1 MNQYIVLLRGVNV
14 SGHNLLPMKE
24 LKKVMEVAG
33 FESVATY
40 IQSGNIVFNSN
51 ESNIDIL
58 KSLIIRLIQKHFN
71 LSISVF
77 ILSRKQL
84 IEIINNSPFKDEED
98 TKKLYY
104 IILEQS
110 PSVDLIEKLK
120 IIQYPPDEYFI
131 QDSVIYLNCHNG
143 YGNTKF
149 SNNFFENKL
158 KLNATTRN
166 WNTFQKLIEMT
177 D

>member
-1 MNQYIVLLRGVNV
+1 MNQFIVLLRGVNV

-24 LKKVMEVAG
+24 LKKVMEDAG

-40 IQSGNIVFNSN
+40 IQSGNIIFKSS
-51 ESNIDIL
+51 ESNNEHI
-58 KSLIIRLIQKHFN
+58 KSLIIELIQKHFN

-77 ILSRKQL
+77 ILSKSQL
-84 IEIINNSPFKDEED
+84 LDIMNNSPYKDEVD

-104 IILEQS
+104 IIFDQT
-110 PSVDLIEKLK
+110 PSNELVDKLK
-120 IIQYPPDEYFI
+120 NIQYPPDEYFI
-131 QDSVIYLNCHNG
+131 KDSVIYLNCHNG

-158 KLNATTRN
+158 KLKATTRN
-166 WNTFQKLIEMT
+166 WNTLQKLIEMT
-177 D
+177 E